1 MTWFDAV
8 LFAPVA
14 VLIALSPG
22 PNNFCALNHGIR
34 HGVRAAVVGT
44 TGRAV
49 AYTCFLIVSAIGLGA
64 MLLASET
71 AFTLIK
77 WVGAGY
83 LIYLGIRS
91 WRSRVFSGLDLQDN
105 PSRSGKQPTAP
116 YSKLILQE
124 FWVGISNPK
133 AILLFAAVFP
143 QFIKPG
149 QSTTEQFVYLGAIY
163 LLAEY
168 AASFVYAVFGLQI
181 RRWVRTTRG
190 AIRLNKA
197 TGAFFAGAGG
207 LLLTATHR

>member
-1 MTWFDAV
+1 MIWWDAV

-34 HGVRAAVVGT
+34 YGIRAAVIGT

-49 AYTCFLIVSAIGLGA
+49 AYTCFLTVSAIGLGA

-77 WVGAGY
+77 WIGAGY

-91 WRSRVFSGLDLQDN
+91 WRSRVFSGLELPGN
-105 PSRSGKQPTAP
+105 PPVQAMPPAMP
-116 YSKLILQE
+116 YLNLVMQE

-149 QSTTEQFVYLGAIY
+149 QPTTEQFVYLGAIY

-168 AASFVYAVFGLQI
+168 AASFVYAFFGLRI

-197 TGAFFAGAGG
+197 TGALFAGAGG

>member
-1 MTWFDAV
+1 MTLMDAV

-22 PNNFCALNHGIR
+22 SNNFCALNHGIR
-34 HGVRAAVVGT
+34 HGVRAAVIGT

-49 AYTCFLIVSAIGLGA
+49 AYTFFLAISAIGLGA

-71 AFTLIK
+71 AFTAIK
-77 WVGAGY
+77 WIGAGY

-91 WRSRVFSGLDLQDN
+91 WRSRVFCGLDLEDGPPRAEMQA
-105 PSRSGKQPTAP
+105 RAP
-116 YSKLILQE
+116 YRKLVLQE
-124 FWVGISNPK
+124 FWVGIRNPK

-149 QSTTEQFVYLGAIY
+149 QPTTEQFVYLGAIY

-168 AASFVYAVFGLQI
+168 AASFVYALFGLQI